1 MVKYVM
7 AARGRIQYDLNKKT
21 RAMEEGNAVSMG
33 YVTRLLEDGANS
45 NGYETNIPLDN
56 AGIWPF

>member
-1 MVKYVM
+1 M